1 VDTSIRLISAPCG
14 EHSAVLPFLRQS
26 VPVTGN
32 QDVQEAPEHVA
43 ALLRERIY
51 GGIACL
57 STLLLLLRYPED
69 EQSAWPIVVDVVVAT
84 GSLWAAS
91 LLADVV
97 AHLAAHGSAPRGAEA
112 RRMFRESVQI
122 LEAAVIPV
130 AMLVASGLG
139 VLMTERAIRFGVWVS
154 VVQLGLFALLAAR
167 RTDLAWW
174 KRYLLVAALLG
185 LGALV
190 VLLKTFA
197 H

>member
-1 VDTSIRLISAPCG
+1 
-14 EHSAVLPFLRQS
+14 

-32 QDVQEAPEHVA
+32 RDVQEAAPEDVA

-57 STLLLLLRYPED
+57 STLLLLLRDPAD
-69 EQSAWPIVVDVVVAT
+69 ESSAWSLVLDVVVAT

-97 AHLAAHGSAPRGAEA
+97 SHLAAHGSAPRGAEA
-112 RRMFRESVQI
+112 RRMFRTSGQI
-122 LEAAVIPV
+122 LEAAVVPV
-130 AMLVASGLG
+130 VLLVLSGFG
-139 VLMTERAIRFGVWVS
+139 VLMTERAIRAGVWVS
-154 VVQLGLFALLAAR
+154 VVTLGLFALLAVR
-167 RTDLAWW
+167 RTKLAWW
-174 KRYLLVAALLG
+174 KRYLLVAALVG

-190 VLLKTFA
+190 VLLKTLA

>member
-1 VDTSIRLISAPCG
+1 M
-14 EHSAVLPFLRQS
+14 
-26 VPVTGN
+26 PVTAN
-32 QDVQEAPEHVA
+32 EDVQEVAPEVVA
-43 ALLRERIY
+43 SLLRERIY

-57 STLLLLLRYPED
+57 STLLLLMRDPGD
-69 EQSAWPIVVDVVVAT
+69 EPSAWPLVLDVVVAT

-112 RRMFRESVQI
+112 GRMVRTSGQI

-130 AMLVASGLG
+130 VLLVLSGLR
-139 VLMTERAIRFGVWVS
+139 VLTTERAISAGVWVS
-154 VVQLGLFALLAAR
+154 VVTLGLFALLAVR
-167 RTDLAWW
+167 RTKLAWW
-174 KRYLLVAALLG
+174 KRSLLVAALLG

-190 VLLKTFA
+190 VVLKTLA

>member
-1 VDTSIRLISAPCG
+1 MLHSFRL
-14 EHSAVLPFLRQS
+14 LRQS
-26 VPVTGN
+26 VPVTRN
-32 QDVQEAPEHVA
+32 HDVEEAAPEKVA

-69 EQSAWPIVVDVVVAT
+69 EQSAWPVVLDVVVAT

-91 LLADVV
+91 LLADLV
-97 AHLAAHGSAPRGAEA
+97 AHLAAHGAAPRGHEA
-112 RRMFRESVQI
+112 ARMLRQSGQI
-122 LEAAVIPV
+122 LEAAVIP
-130 AMLVASGLG
+130 LVLLVLSALG
-139 VLMTERAIRFGVWVS
+139 VLLTERAIRAGVWVS

-167 RTDLAWW
+167 RTELPWW
-174 KRYLLVAALLG
+174 KRYLLVAALIG

-190 VLLKTFA
+190 VLLKTLA

>member
-1 VDTSIRLISAPCG
+1 MLRSFRW
-14 EHSAVLPFLRQS
+14 LRQS
-26 VPVTGN
+26 VPVTER
-32 QDVQEAPEHVA
+32 QHAKEAAPEHVA

-69 EQSAWPIVVDVVVAT
+69 EQSAWPLVLDVVVAT

-97 AHLAAHGSAPRGAEA
+97 AHLAAHGTAPRGPEA
-112 RRMFRESVQI
+112 RRMFRESGQI
-122 LEAAVIPV
+122 LEAAIVP
-130 AMLVASGLG
+130 LVLLALSGLG
-139 VLMTERAIRFGVWVS
+139 VLMTERAIRVAVWVS
-154 VVQLGLFALLAAR
+154 VVQLGIFALLAGR
-167 RTDLAWW
+167 RTGLAWW
-174 KRYLLVAALLG
+174 KQYLLVAALLG

-190 VLLKTFA
+190 VLLKTLA